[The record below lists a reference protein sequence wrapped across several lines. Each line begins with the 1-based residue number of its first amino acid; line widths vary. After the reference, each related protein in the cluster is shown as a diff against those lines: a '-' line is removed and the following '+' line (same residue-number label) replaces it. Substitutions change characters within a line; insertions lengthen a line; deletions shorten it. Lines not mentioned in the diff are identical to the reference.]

1 MEVPVLVLLR
11 RGYRPRTPATTP
23 HAKRLTHHSRAEA
36 ALQTNGLEALCS
48 DESRRSPALTVTFG
62 IYWTLLG
69 AVAS

>member
-1 MEVPVLVLLR
+1 MEAPVLVLLR
-11 RGYRPRTPATTP
+11 RGYRPRTPRRH

>member
-11 RGYRPRTPATTP
+11 RDHRPRAPRRH
-23 HAKRLTHHSRAEA
+23 HAKRLAHHSRAEA
-36 ALQTNGLEALCS
+36 ALQTNGLKALCS
-48 DESRRSPALTVTFG
+48 DESRRSPALTATFG

>member
-1 MEVPVLVLLR
+1 MEVPVLALLR
-11 RGYRPRTPATTP
+11 RDYRPRAPRRH

>member
-11 RGYRPRTPATTP
+11 RGYRPRTPRRH

-62 IYWTLLG
+62 IYWTLLA